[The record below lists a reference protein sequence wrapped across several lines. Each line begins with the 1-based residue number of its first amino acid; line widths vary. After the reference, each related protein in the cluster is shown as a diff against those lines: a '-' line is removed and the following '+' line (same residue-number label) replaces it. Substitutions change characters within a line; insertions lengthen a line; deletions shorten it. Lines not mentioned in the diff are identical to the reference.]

1 MFEPAAAETTHGIP
15 VIVGTNRDEFA
26 LYARDHPMFGKPFSE
41 ADLRKDLAP
50 DFKDPGVD
58 ALLAAYRQ
66 SRPNATPWD
75 LMVAIRSNRFHVSAT
90 RLAEAQS
97 KVAPTYLYSF
107 DYAPTGLSGHGSEI
121 SFVFANATA
130 AANARPEAKAV
141 EDAMSDAWIAFA
153 RTGNPN
159 HAGMP
164 AWPAYNLETRPAMVF
179 DVKTAVVNDV
189 RAPERK
195 VWEGKPVVR

>member
-1 MFEPAAAETTHGIP
+1 MFEPVAAATAQGVP

-26 LYARDHPMFGKPFSE
+26 LYARDHPLFGKPFSE
-41 ADLRKDLAP
+41 DDLKKDLAP

-58 ALLAAYRQ
+58 TLLAAYRQ
-66 SRPNATPWD
+66 SRPAATPWE

-107 DYAPTGLSGHGSEI
+107 DYAPTGQSGHGSEI
-121 SFVFANATA
+121 SFVFSNATA
-130 AANARPEAKAV
+130 NPNAPAAAKAV
-141 EDAMSDAWIAFA
+141 ETAMSEAWIAFA

-159 HAGMP
+159 HPGLP
-164 AWPAYNLETRPAMVF
+164 SWPTYNTDTRPAMVF
-179 DVKTAVVNDV
+179 DAKTAVVNDI